1 MPGEGHR
8 FTPTED
14 SLAKQISR
22 EYQKKGYTK
31 EEADRIGYASVTEIN
46 KNPKVK
52 HELDKSLEHKHKSTM
67 DKIRNR

>member
-1 MPGEGHR
+1 MPNSR

-46 KNPKVK
+46 KNPEVK
-52 HELDKSLEHKHKSTM
+52 KELDMKLKKKSMT
-67 DKIRNR
+67 DKLRGR